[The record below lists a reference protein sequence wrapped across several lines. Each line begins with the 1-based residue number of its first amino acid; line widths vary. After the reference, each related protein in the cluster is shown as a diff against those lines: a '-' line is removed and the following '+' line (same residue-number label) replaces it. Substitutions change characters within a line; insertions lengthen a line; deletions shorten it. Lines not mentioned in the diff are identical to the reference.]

1 MALSEHVVLS
11 APTAARVR
19 ALGTRWLG
27 VGLAAVISVVTLG
40 LGLTGRLTL
49 YISPESVWFA
59 CTAAVVT
66 LAGAIWSCTLPL
78 GEESDHGHDH
88 GHAPAPTRRTARAE
102 NADPENADPENA
114 DPENADPAHSD
125 PDDGDGRPAT
135 PSSSRRTLAGVAAVT
150 GGVIASGV
158 VVAGLVLPPA
168 SLSVELAMSRA
179 GEQSALFAG
188 ADTVALGVADTST
201 FGVGDWASVFAAST
215 NTAAYDGAPVKLTG
229 FVTPDDAD
237 DGVNLTRL
245 VITHCVIDAQTA
257 ILPVDVKPDDYA
269 TGQWVEITGTV
280 RADADGKLRIE
291 PTDVVAIDEPGDP
304 YEY

>member
-1 MALSEHVVLS
+1 MALSERVALS
-11 APTAARVR
+11 SPTAARVR

-40 LGLTGRLTL
+40 LGLTERLTL

-88 GHAPAPTRRTARAE
+88 GHAPAPTRRRARADD
-102 NADPENADPENA
+102 ADPQ
-114 DPENADPAHSD
+114 HGD
-125 PDDGDGRPAT
+125 PDQSEPEGGDGRSAA
-135 PSSSRRTLAGVAAVT
+135 PSSPRRTLAGVAAVT

-201 FGVGDWASVFAAST
+201 FGVGDWASVFAAAT

>member
-1 MALSEHVVLS
+1 MSDQS
-11 APTAARVR
+11 PSRVR

-27 VGLAAVISVVTLG
+27 VGLATLIAVVTLG
-40 LGLTGRLTL
+40 LGVTGRLTL

-59 CTAAVVT
+59 CAAAVVT

-78 GEESDHGHDH
+78 GEEGDHGHDH
-88 GHAPAPTRRTARAE
+88 GHDHGETTDAADDAHPAPR
-102 NADPENADPENA
+102 
-114 DPENADPAHSD
+114 
-125 PDDGDGRPAT
+125 
-135 PSSSRRTLAGVAAVT
+135 SSRRTLAVVGAVT
-150 GGVIASGV
+150 GGVVATGV
-158 VVAGLVLPPA
+158 VAAALVLPPA

-179 GEQSALFAG
+179 GEQSTLFAG

-201 FGVGDWASVFAAST
+201 FGVGDWASVFATAT
-215 NTAAYDGAPVKLTG
+215 NTTAYDGAAVKLIG
-229 FVTPDDAD
+229 FVTPENSDG

-257 ILPVDVKPDDYA
+257 ALPVAVDPGDYK
-269 TGQWVEITGTV
+269 TGQWVEVTGTV
-280 RADADGKLRIE
+280 KADADGDLHIE

>member
-1 MALSEHVVLS
+1 MSEQ
-11 APTAARVR
+11 TASRAR
-19 ALGTRWLG
+19 AIGARWLG

-40 LGLTGRLTL
+40 LGVTGRLNL

-59 CTAAVVT
+59 CAAAVVT
-66 LAGAIWSCTLPL
+66 LAGTIWSFTLPL
-78 GEESDHGHDH
+78 GEEGDHGHDH
-88 GHAPAPTRRTARAE
+88 GHG
-102 NADPENADPENA
+102 AD
-114 DPENADPAHSD
+114 
-125 PDDGDGRPAT
+125 AT
-135 PSSSRRTLAGVAAVT
+135 PDAHDAPGATASPRRTLAAVGAVT
-150 GGVIASGV
+150 GGVVATGV
-158 VVAGLVLPPA
+158 VAAALVLPPA

-188 ADTVALGVADTST
+188 SDTVALGVADTST
-201 FGVGDWASVFAAST
+201 FGVGDWASVFATAT
-215 NTAAYDGAPVKLTG
+215 NTTAYDGAAVTLIG
-229 FVTPDDAD
+229 FVTPGASGD

-257 ILPVDVKPDDYA
+257 TLPVSVDPKEYP

-280 RADADGKLRIE
+280 RADADGDLHIE

>member
-1 MALSEHVVLS
+1 MALSEHVALS

-102 NADPENADPENA
+102 NVDPDHADLDHAAPDHADPEE
-114 DPENADPAHSD
+114 
-125 PDDGDGRPAT
+125 GDGRAAAAP
-135 PSSSRRTLAGVAAVT
+135 SSRRTLAGVAAVT

-201 FGVGDWASVFAAST
+201 FGVGDWASVFAAAT

-280 RADADGKLRIE
+280 RADADGKLHIE